1 MYIYSEDLLGGRV
14 CVCVCVC
21 VYATVNPYA
30 VRQRIQSS
38 ISCVYYKHKHTRTQT
53 HILQSILMLSAS
65 ALSYQIPNK
74 YLEPD
79 SQRRQ
84 QGAFHALRLSLCCHC
99 SSSRRR
105 QGDNA
110 QSFNK
115 LVKDVD
121 KAGNEL
127 RLAIPKKIKKG
138 NRDKKNASKPRQRV
152 QQELEEEEDF
162 FDRHSISR
170 CRKCRKFAEEL
181 TR

>member
-1 MYIYSEDLLGGRV
+1 MCVRV
-14 CVCVCVC
+14 CVCVCYSQPLCCPPAHSVVNLMC
-21 VYATVNPYA
+21 ILQTQTHTHTNTHSTVNTHA
-30 VRQRIQSS
+30 VRQR
-38 ISCVYYKHKHTRTQT
+38 
-53 HILQSILMLSAS
+53 LE
-65 ALSYQIPNK
+65 YQIPNK

-110 QSFNK
+110 QSFHK